1 MISSDRGRARGNSNN
16 NDDNNK
22 HLFYPSYQ
30 AKHIVCIFSFKL
42 RAVMWGS
49 YYYPRFTHE
58 ETGS

>member
-30 AKHIVCIFSFKL
+30 AKHIFSFKL
-42 RAVMWGS
+42 SVH
-49 YYYPRFTHE
+49 FLI
-58 ETGS
+58 